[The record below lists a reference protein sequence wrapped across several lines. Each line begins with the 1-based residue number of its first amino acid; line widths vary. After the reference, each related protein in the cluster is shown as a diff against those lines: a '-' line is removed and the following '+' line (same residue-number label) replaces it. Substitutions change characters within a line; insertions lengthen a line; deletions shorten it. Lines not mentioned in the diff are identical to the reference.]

1 MGKDGQSIDKTLAES
16 PRGDHVRCL
25 QEAENKVQWGWLF
38 APSCS
43 CHNFT
48 RKRAASFTYIRR
60 RPFYEQP
67 GERQKH
73 ARGTCR
79 QHGNAR
85 VTKGKT
91 LEGNGANSAD
101 KLVANMASFL
111 SPAAKVNTE
120 QRPSKTATKAAK
132 APGKICLSDFFKSPS
147 KGQVSAGK
155 AVSSAVLYPASCTRP
170 PSAGASK
177 ADGFGFERQ

>member
-1 MGKDGQSIDKTLAES
+1 M
-16 PRGDHVRCL
+16 
-25 QEAENKVQWGWLF
+25 QWGAGWLF

-43 CHNFT
+43 CRAGVGNAKWPRFYSQGLLAT
-48 RKRAASFTYIRR
+48 KRATVARFTY
-60 RPFYEQP
+60 
-67 GERQKH
+67 GEDHSTNSQANAKKR

>member
-1 MGKDGQSIDKTLAES
+1 MGRGLA
-16 PRGDHVRCL
+16 VCALL
-25 QEAENKVQWGWLF
+25 QLPCRRWQRQVATILL
-38 APSCS
+38 AR
-43 CHNFT
+43 FT
-48 RKRAASFTYIRR
+48 RNKASHRRKVHIWR

>member
-1 MGKDGQSIDKTLAES
+1 M
-16 PRGDHVRCL
+16 RCL

-132 APGKICLSDFFKSPS
+132 APGKDLFVRLFQKPFKGPS
-147 KGQVSAGK
+147 VCWQGSQLCCF
-155 AVSSAVLYPASCTRP
+155 VSSELHKTAKRR
-170 PSAGASK
+170 SK
-177 ADGFGFERQ
+177 QGRWLRI